1 MKRSRLLAV
10 AVALSL
16 TAALAA
22 CGGGGSG
29 GADDGTITLT
39 FRQFDP
45 PAETVGLQKAID
57 SWNSSHPTVQVK
69 METLSGADSM
79 QQFAREAN
87 SGSGPDVIQIGYVN
101 VKDLAKPKILM
112 PIDDLAAQAAPDT
125 PLDKYLA
132 LDMNQ
137 FDGKTWGLPWTV
149 DTFALA
155 YNPSVLK
162 AADVSTPPA
171 DWTQLAADATKIS
184 KTKQGVSGFCFAGAS
199 GPSAGQWFAINYYL
213 WSHQASLVTGEG
225 GTWKVGASVDQF
237 RDAIDYFNGLFGS
250 GATAKSMIAVE
261 SINDPQLVDGLANG
275 TCGMTMMAPQTF
287 RQARATNDQLI
298 TVPMPDG
305 LTDAATHLGGRSL
318 GINASTKHAE
328 QAWAFIRFLN
338 SKEAFTTIEQYPA
351 ATTILSDM
359 TVPDGEDGYQQQLPH
374 SQSFARYIGGPIPV
388 ATLQK
393 IANSEFGAVYS
404 GQKTSQAAAE
414 SLVQQIEA
422 ELAKQ

>member
-1 MKRSRLLAV
+1 MTRFRLVAV

-16 TAALAA
+16 TAALAG
-22 CGGGGSG
+22 CGGGTG
-29 GADDGTITLT
+29 GGDGDTITLT

-57 SWNSSHPTVQVK
+57 SWNSTHPTVQVK

-87 SGSGPDVIQIGYVN
+87 SGSGPDVVQIGYVN

-112 PIDDLAAQAAPDT
+112 PIDDLAANAPPDT
-125 PLDKYLA
+125 PLDSYLA

-137 FDGKTWGLPWTV
+137 FEGKTWALPWTV
-149 DTFALA
+149 DTFTLA
-155 YNPSVLK
+155 YNPASLK
-162 AADVSTPPA
+162 AAGLSKPPTT
-171 DWTQLAADATKIS
+171 WEQLATDATAIS
-184 KTKQGVSGFCFAGAS
+184 KASSGGSGFCFAGAS
-199 GPSAGQWFAINYYL
+199 GPGAGQWFAINYYL
-213 WSHQASLVTGEG
+213 WAHQAGLVVDDG
-225 GTWKVGASVDQF
+225 GTWRVGASVDQL
-237 RDAIDYFNGLFGS
+237 RGALDYFNGLFSS
-250 GATAKSMIAVE
+250 GATAKAMIAVE

-275 TCGMTMMAPQTF
+275 NCGMTMMAPQTF
-287 RQARATNDQLI
+287 RQARATNDAVV

-305 LTDAATHLGGRSL
+305 LIDGATHLGGRSL
-318 GINASTKHAE
+318 GINASTEHVD
-328 QAWAFIRFLN
+328 QAWELVRFL
-338 SKEAFTTIEQYPA
+338 SSQQAFSTIQQYPA
-351 ATTILSDM
+351 STTVLSDM
-359 TVPDGEDGYQQQLPH
+359 KVPPGEAGFSEQLPH
-374 SQSFARYIGGPIPV
+374 SRSFARYIGGPVPV

-393 IANSEFGAVYS
+393 IANAEFGAVYS